1 MVGGENIRASIGFE
15 LRLHVDGIIERH
27 PWNSKRPCQARIK
40 REWASCEIIRRC
52 LKKKEKKGIAVV
64 MRLMEGGRVN
74 EIMRLISPSFDS
86 TFFPIFDL
94 RNESNVD

>member
-64 MRLMEGGRVN
+64 MRL
-74 EIMRLISPSFDS
+74 ISPSFDS

>member
-40 REWASCEIIRRC
+40 RELASCEIIRGC
-52 LKKKEKKGIAVV
+52 LKKKRKKGNRSGNAID
-64 MRLMEGGRVN
+64 GGGESERDN
-74 EIMRLISPSFDS
+74 AIDLTQLRFDFLS
-86 TFFPIFDL
+86 DL
-94 RNESNVD
+94 

>member
-1 MVGGENIRASIGFE
+1 MKGIRGTANG
-15 LRLHVDGIIERH
+15 RV
-27 PWNSKRPCQARIK
+27 K
-40 REWASCEIIRRC
+40 RELKENGPPVKSSGMFE
-52 LKKKEKKGIAVV
+52 KKKKRKKGN
-64 MRLMEGGRVN
+64 RGDGECGGRRVN

>member
-1 MVGGENIRASIGFE
+1 M
-15 LRLHVDGIIERH
+15 
-27 PWNSKRPCQARIK
+27 
-40 REWASCEIIRRC
+40 
-52 LKKKEKKGIAVV
+52 V

-94 RNESNVD
+94 RNESNVDLFDFARNRICLLCYFSDKFEQKKE

>member
-40 REWASCEIIRRC
+40 RELASCEIIRGC
-52 LKKKEKKGIAVV
+52 LKKRKEKKGIAV
-64 MRLMEGGRVN
+64 MAREESERDNAIDLTQLR
-74 EIMRLISPSFDS
+74 FDFLS
-86 TFFPIFDL
+86 DL
-94 RNESNVD
+94 